1 MGSVEMD
8 ELQYDGGSYGMSQ
21 ELIDMEHAELRKE
34 AREHV
39 EELVQ
44 KRDMHA
50 LTSIHDSFCNVCDE
64 VYRLVVIG
72 RHQDALDMLVGAVDD
87 AVDAMV
93 GREIGE

>member
-8 ELQYDGGSYGMSQ
+8 ELRYDGGNRGATQ
-21 ELIDMEHAELRKE
+21 ELIDLEDADRRLE
-34 AREHV
+34 ARERV
-39 EELVQ
+39 EELVD
-44 KRDMHA
+44 KRDSHA

-64 VYRLVVIG
+64 VYRLIVKG
-72 RHQDALDMLVGAVDD
+72 ERAKAHALLDSAVDD